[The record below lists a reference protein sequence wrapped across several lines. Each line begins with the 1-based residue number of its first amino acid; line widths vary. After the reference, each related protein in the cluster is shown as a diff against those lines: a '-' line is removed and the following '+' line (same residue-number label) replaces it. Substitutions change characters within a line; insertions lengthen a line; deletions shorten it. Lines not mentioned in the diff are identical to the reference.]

1 MKKIIHVTSIIFLAL
16 YLSACSAVQV
26 TSEKP
31 KNPKLSN
38 YKIISV
44 GWLDLGVQNWKSF
57 GYKSP
62 GEWNGYIREINIE
75 WFQAEMKS
83 ELSSKRLIFARGP
96 GAAPTG
102 QLAILFSRTYLER
115 HCVPGFG
122 GYDYIFTTVT
132 IKDLR
137 NGRIIYVGKIC
148 SSSKGFGPSQWRLE
162 GRFGFAA
169 RNIASFIG
177 SKF

>member
-1 MKKIIHVTSIIFLAL
+1 MKKIAFINSIVYILL
-16 YLSACSAVQV
+16 QLSGCSPVQI

-38 YKIISV
+38 YKTIFV
-44 GWLDLGVQNWKSF
+44 GWIDLSVNNWRSF
-57 GYKSP
+57 GYNSP
-62 GEWNGYIREINIE
+62 GVWNGYIREINVD

-96 GAAPTG
+96 GATPAG

-137 NGRIIYVGKIC
+137 NGRILYMGKIS

-169 RNIASFIG
+169 RNIAGFIG